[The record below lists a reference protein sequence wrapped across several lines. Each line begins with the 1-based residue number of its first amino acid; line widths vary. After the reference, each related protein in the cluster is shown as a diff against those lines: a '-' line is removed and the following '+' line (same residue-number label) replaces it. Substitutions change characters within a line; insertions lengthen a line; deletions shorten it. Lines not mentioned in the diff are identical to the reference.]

1 MLSDAA
7 ARVKYDFELFGH
19 SQAGG
24 TAVANGADQSYTPM
38 TAADVNQMFSGLNE
52 YERFTTAQYHRQRSH
67 RAPAAIGRR
76 QTDFRERK
84 VSRASKLPSQGA
96 SVAWLGFPLLVAA
109 LWGFNLSSIKSHAGE
124 AKRLERDRQ
133 Y

>member
-7 ARVKYDFELFGH
+7 ARVKYDYDLFGH
-19 SQAGG
+19 SESPGHDPFAGAG
-24 TAVANGADQSYTPM
+24 SYTPM
-38 TAADVNQMFSGLNE
+38 TSADVNQMFQGLNE

-84 VSRASKLPSQGA
+84 VFRASKLPSQGA
-96 SVAWLGFPLLVAA
+96 SVAWLAFPLLVVGI
-109 LWGFNLSSIKSHAGE
+109 WGFNLSSIKSHANQ
-124 AKRLERDRQ
+124 AKK